1 MGGEDKTMAQIG
13 RLKINWTGFIGAPG
27 YTNLYFRDFPGDTLD
42 QAMADGFTAKV
53 DTWLDAWVSSLPST
67 VSILVDPTVDV
78 VNEQSGELEGFLTVA
93 PDTAR
98 VGSGAGTY
106 AGPAGICVNW
116 STNGIRHG
124 RRIRGRTFMV
134 PITSAAMQ
142 SDGSVATASLTALR
156 TATATFIGAAGT
168 GDLGVWSRP
177 TLAEPTGG
185 QWSAVSAFT
194 INDKIAVLRSR
205 RD

>member
-1 MGGEDKTMAQIG
+1 MTQIG

-27 YTNLYFRDFPGDTLD
+27 YTNLYFRDFSEGDLT
-42 QAMADGFTAKV
+42 QAMADGFTTRV
-53 DTWLDAWVSSLPST
+53 DTWLDAWVSTLPST
-67 VSILVDPTVDV
+67 VSILVDPTIDV
-78 VNEQSGELEGFLTVA
+78 VNAETGELEDFMTVA

-142 SDGSVATASLTALR
+142 SDGTVATASLTALR
-156 TATATFIGAAGT
+156 SATTTFLAVGATGVH
-168 GDLGVWSRP
+168 GVWSRP
-177 TLAEPTGG
+177 TVAEPSGG
-185 QWSAVSAFT
+185 QWASTTAFT

>member
-1 MGGEDKTMAQIG
+1 
-13 RLKINWTGFIGAPG
+13 
-27 YTNLYFRDFPGDTLD
+27 
-42 QAMADGFTAKV
+42 MADGFTSRV
-53 DTWLDAWVSSLPST
+53 DTWLDAWVSTLPST

-78 VNEQSGELEGFLTVA
+78 VNEATGDLEDFMTVA

-98 VGSGAGTY
+98 IGSGAGTY

-116 STNGIRHG
+116 GTNGIRNG

-142 SDGSVATASLTALR
+142 SDGTIATASLTALR
-156 TATATFIGAAGT
+156 AATTNFLAIGPT
-168 GDLGVWSRP
+168 GVHGVWSRP
-177 TLAEPTGG
+177 TVAEPSGG
-185 QWSAVSAFT
+185 QWSSTQSFT